1 MRRQFL
7 EIGVLAL
14 AIGVATVWLGWWT
27 VPLVGGGWGVARRG
41 EGYPALTVAV
51 SASLAW
57 VLLLAVTSL
66 QGPVGD
72 FATTVGG
79 VMGIPGWVLIGVTLA
94 FPAVLAGTAAAVAEK
109 LVTLRG

>member
-7 EIGVLAL
+7 EIGVLAV

-41 EGYPALTVAV
+41 EGYPAVTAAV

-57 VLLLAVTSL
+57 VLLLGVTSL
-66 QGPVGD
+66 PGPVGD

-94 FPAVLAGTAAAVAEK
+94 FPAVLAGTAATVAGE

>member
-7 EIGVLAL
+7 EIGVLTL

-72 FATTVGG
+72 FASTAESAAPPRSSCGWRLPSRIRIAPSTSSGG
-79 VMGIPGWVLIGVTLA
+79 T
-94 FPAVLAGTAAAVAEK
+94 
-109 LVTLRG
+109 